1 MNLAALA
8 KVVAVQGDKLI
19 LPLLEYLG
27 YAKILNF
34 QTIFMLMLIHSLPLI
49 CRFPFEMA
57 PNFLKAA

>member
-8 KVVAVQGDKLI
+8 KVVAVQGDKLT
-19 LPLLEYLG
+19 LPLIKYLG

-49 CRFPFEMA
+49 YRFPFEMA